1 MTYNMFTNVF
11 DVFDMEMKS
20 IFFKEMI
27 QYHYMTHV
35 SYAVS
40 DRLIAYSAYGEAVK
54 NRMRFE
60 HTMVYAGFTLQYL
73 RHDEKWDKYVKSDKL
88 QQKAHSLLKVT
99 PSVREFHEWRM
110 SKETINYI
118 Y

>member
-1 MTYNMFTNVF
+1 MPYSMFTNVF

-20 IFFKEMI
+20 ISFSEMI

-40 DRLIAYSAYGEAVK
+40 DRLIAYKAYGEAVK

-60 HTMVYAGFTLQYL
+60 HTMVYAGHTLVYL

-99 PSVREFHEWRM
+99 PSVREFHKWRM
-110 SKETINYI
+110 SKSTTNYF